1 MRHLLYTYPDTQV
14 TTSPPKR
21 EREERGM
28 ELLERKVKKGEEE
41 RRDEQRKQQEKATQ
55 ESQPNQHLNL
65 SLAR

>member
-1 MRHLLYTYPDTQV
+1 
-14 TTSPPKR
+14 
-21 EREERGM
+21 M

-55 ESQPNQHLNL
+55 ESQPNQYLNL